1 MDINGNT
8 KINKMINGNIKSEKQ
23 YRMINLDSSSS
34 LKEFSLDRRKYYK
47 KYFLNERIEEES
59 NQASKIGSLVDLL
72 LFEPEKFDAKFYLSS
87 TAKPLTGK
95 MADFVNALVD
105 ITIANTDEAGNV
117 NKSFEDM
124 ATEARIIAQFDWK
137 LPVILDKF
145 IGKDPELLY
154 KEMREVKSKG
164 LTIITL
170 QDVQNSE
177 RIVEDLKSNEF
188 TAPIINLVNSD
199 RYSVYNQFQ
208 IEDFEIDGLK
218 LKGMMDKLII
228 DHKKK
233 TISCYDLKCT
243 FSVEGFYTEYYL
255 FRRSYIQA
263 YLYMEACTELKERE
277 GLEYYTIECPKFIVC
292 DSIGYYAPLIYTLNS
307 DDMDDAYNGFE
318 YKGRKYPGVKSIIEE
333 LKWAKENDKWNIS
346 KKNYEN
352 GGFVNIKG

>member
-1 MDINGNT
+1 MIQGNKT
-8 KINKMINGNIKSEKQ
+8 EKE
-23 YRMINLDSSSS
+23 YRAVLTDSSSS
-34 LKEFSLDRRKYYK
+34 LKEFSLDRRRYK
-47 KYFLNERIEEES
+47 KRYIDGIRENEEE

-105 ITIANTDEAGNV
+105 ITIANTDEGGNV
-117 NKSFEDM
+117 SKSFEEM
-124 ATEARIIAQFDWK
+124 ATEARLIAQFDWK

-145 IGKDPELLY
+145 IGKDPEILY
-154 KEMREVKSKG
+154 KEAREIKAKG
-164 LTIITL
+164 LTIVTL

-188 TAPIINLVNSD
+188 TAPIINLVTSD
-199 RYSVYNQFQ
+199 RYDVYNQFQ

-218 LKGMMDKLII
+218 LKGMIDKLII
-228 DHKKK
+228 NHKDK
-233 TISCYDLKCT
+233 TIQIYDLKTT

-263 YLYMEACTELKERE
+263 YLYLEACRELKERE
-277 GLEYYTIECPKFIVC
+277 GLEYYTVEYPKFIVC
-292 DSIGYYAPLIYTLNS
+292 DSIGYYAPLIYTTNS
-307 DDMDDAYNGFE
+307 NDMEDAYNGFE
-318 YKGRKYPGVKSIIEE
+318 YKGRKYPGVKDIISD
-333 LKWAKENDKWNIS
+333 LKWAKENDRWNIS

-352 GGFVNIKG
+352 AGFVNIKG

>member
-1 MDINGNT
+1 MIKGNKT
-8 KINKMINGNIKSEKQ
+8 EKE
-23 YRMINLDSSSS
+23 YRAVLTDSSSS
-34 LKEFSLDRRKYYK
+34 LKEFSLDRRKYK
-47 KYFLNERIEEES
+47 KRYIDGIKEVDEE

-105 ITIANTDEAGNV
+105 ITLANTDESGNV

-124 ATEARIIAQFDWK
+124 ATEARLIAQFDWK

-154 KEMREVKSKG
+154 KETREVKSKG

-208 IEDFEIDGLK
+208 IEDFSIDGLM
-218 LKGMMDKLII
+218 LKGMIDKLIV

-233 TISCYDLKCT
+233 TISIYDLKCT

-263 YLYMEACTELKERE
+263 YLYLEACRELKERE
-277 GLEYYTIECPKFIVC
+277 KLEYYTVNYPSFIVC
-292 DSIGYYAPLIYTLNS
+292 DSIGYYAPLIYTTNS

-318 YKGRKYPGVKSIIEE
+318 YKGRKYPGVKSIIED
-333 LKWAKENDKWNIS
+333 LKWAKETGIWNMN
-346 KKNYEN
+346 KTNYLN
-352 GGFVNIKG
+352 NGFVPIK